1 MPFTT
6 QFSIDDPDAKTSA
19 TAALFA
25 AFSRNGNIK
34 PHHGR
39 DNSSGKRNT
48 AVFWELVS
56 TYRLRR
62 YVAADPFFS
71 LCILDAQDDIPQCA
85 VDKLSQVHI
94 CYSVP
99 ASAFSM
105 IAAARSSGLN
115 RWP

>member
-1 MPFTT
+1 
-6 QFSIDDPDAKTSA
+6 
-19 TAALFA
+19 
-25 AFSRNGNIK
+25 
-34 PHHGR
+34 
-39 DNSSGKRNT
+39 
-48 AVFWELVS
+48 
-56 TYRLRR
+56 
-62 YVAADPFFS
+62 
-71 LCILDAQDDIPQCA
+71 LDAQDDIPQCA